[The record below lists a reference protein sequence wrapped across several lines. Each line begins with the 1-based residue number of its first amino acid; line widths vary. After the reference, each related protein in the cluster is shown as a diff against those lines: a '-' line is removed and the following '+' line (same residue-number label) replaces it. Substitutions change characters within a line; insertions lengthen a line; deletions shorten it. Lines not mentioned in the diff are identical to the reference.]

1 MKGGEM
7 TAVNAAEV
15 AKDIVVAVVT
25 NPTSRVGIT
34 EVNGKDLAS
43 LYKTIYTAVRDAD
56 DEWEREKKPG
66 AIGR

>member
-1 MKGGEM
+1 MKSGEM

-43 LYKTIYTAVRDAD
+43 LPKTIYKAVRDAD
-56 DEWEREKKPG
+56 AQWWKERTPG
-66 AIGR
+66 EMGG